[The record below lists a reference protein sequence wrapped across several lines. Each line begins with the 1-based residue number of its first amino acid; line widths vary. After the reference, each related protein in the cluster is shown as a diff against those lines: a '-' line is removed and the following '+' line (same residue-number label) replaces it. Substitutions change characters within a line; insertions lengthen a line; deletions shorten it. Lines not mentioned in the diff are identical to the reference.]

1 MFGPPVAPVP
11 DRLNTYERV
20 LLSSLPAGQQLAV
33 RVRAANLR
41 SVALSGPD
49 ALLPTRWAV
58 VVLGHVRGTL
68 SSSLNPAYTISQGA

>member
-1 MFGPPVAPVP
+1 MP

-20 LLSSLPAGQQLAV
+20 LLSSPPAGQPLAV

-41 SVALSGPD
+41 SLALSGPD

-58 VVLGHVRGTL
+58 VVVGHVRGTL
-68 SSSLNPAYTISQGA
+68 SSTLNPAFTVSRERTVH